1 MMLMRKTGGGLV
13 KRKQTST
20 EAKFEMYRSKNIHN
34 KLLLCVYYYDLLDI
48 AAFSPYVQGSNQS
61 KNKLGLLPA
70 PVLVSQYKSLVGK
83 RC

>member
-34 KLLLCVYYYDLLDI
+34 KLLLCVLLDI